1 MYQRI
6 LVPIDG
12 SPPSE
17 AGLRVAIDMAKL
29 TGGQIRL
36 LHVVDPMPF
45 AYSAEG
51 YGAMATDVLALMR
64 ESGEQVLRAARER
77 VVQDGVATDTVL
89 LDGYG
94 GRLCDRVAEQVQD
107 WKADLIVI
115 GTHGRRGLPR
125 MLLGSDAEQ
134 VLRSAAVPVL
144 LVRPPEPA
152 APVDDELD
160 ALL

>member
-6 LVPIDG
+6 LVPLDG

-17 AGLRVAIDMAKL
+17 AGLKVAIDMARL

-36 LHVVDPMPF
+36 LHVIDPMPF

-64 ESGEQVLRAARER
+64 ESGEKLLQAARQR
-77 VVQDGVATDTVL
+77 VAAEGVAVDTVL

-94 GRLCDRVAEQVQD
+94 GRLCDRVGEQVQD
-107 WKADLIVI
+107 WKAELIVI
-115 GTHGRRGLPR
+115 GTHGRRGVPR

-134 VLRSAAVPVL
+134 VLRTAAVPVL
-144 LVRPPEPA
+144 LVRAPEPEVSA
-152 APVDDELD
+152 DRELD